1 MLGMALWQATEHIG
15 FKGFSFSYSFSG
27 FLSDSHL
34 AEHQSLWIPLK
45 MTEYK
50 NVTLASLKL
59 SHINTFNLNE
69 IDLRR

>member
-1 MLGMALWQATEHIG
+1 MALWQATEHIG
-15 FKGFSFSYSFSG
+15 FKGFSFSYSFSA